1 MERIKLSEHFYLAD
15 LIQSNT
21 AAKLKIREQFNP
33 PVAVINNLSN
43 LCIHILDPV
52 KEQFGRVKIHSG
64 YRCQKL
70 NAHVGGVPNSQ
81 HISGHAV
88 DISIAKD
95 GHQPSGNDIL
105 FDWLK
110 KRMFDQLIRYDTF
123 IHISYK
129 IGANRNMIIDQRK
142 KK

>member
-33 PVAVINNLSN
+33 PIAVINNLSN
-43 LCIHILDPV
+43 LCIHVLDPV
-52 KEQFGRVKIHSG
+52 KDEFKRVKIHSG
-64 YRCQKL
+64 YRCKRL
-70 NAHVGGVPNSQ
+70 NAQVGGVHNSQ
-81 HISGHAV
+81 HIEGCAV
-88 DISIAKD
+88 DISIAGGVD
-95 GHQPSGNDIL
+95 LASNNDLL
-105 FDWLK
+105 FNWLK

-123 IHISYK
+123 VHISYK
-129 IGANRNMIIDQRK
+129 IGANRNMIIDKRK